1 MVCMGYGLYGMSLLF
16 SHGGIAERGNH
27 ELLLAL
33 GGTYSRMVALQG
45 RKNEGKEEINI
56 RLDYG
61 FCGLGSTIASADQI
75 VVISDGRMHSRAHT
89 KSLWHKRESTR
100 VLFPREERRLPGRLP
115 DPGDRRRKEKVGKVN
130 SKEHMK
136 IIRQYAGS
144 HAKLITLGRFIA
156 AISAVLS
163 LLPFYLLW
171 RIIKVAVEGTELDKI
186 KGLAGIAVGLTV
198 LALLVYIAALL
209 CTHIAAFRVQA
220 SMRSSLMR
228 RIITLPLG
236 VFDDEGTG
244 RIRRIVNDS
253 TAATE
258 TYIAHNLPDKT
269 VAAVTPVGLIVL
281 IFAFN
286 WKIGLICIIPALIG
300 FACMMSMMG
309 KGMQEKMKEYQT
321 ALETMSSEATEYV
334 RGIPVVKTFGQTV
347 HSFTR
352 FKKTIDDYGKWTT
365 DYTLHLRFPMMGFM
379 TCINAIFA
387 FIVIAAYVLIGADVV
402 PTAAD
407 ILNVMYYIIVTPL
420 ITVALTKVA
429 YSGEAEMT
437 LIDAVERVKSV
448 MEIAPL
454 SEEGA
459 EKPNG
464 TEIELRDVTYRYK
477 DAANDAVK
485 NASLQIKEGEHVA
498 FVGPSGSG
506 KTTIC
511 ELVARFFDVSEG
523 EILIGGVN
531 IKKVSSEKLMQ
542 MISFVFQDSK
552 LLRTS
557 ILENVRLSKPQA
569 SEEEVMHALEK
580 AQCMDIIEKLP
591 NGIHAVIGEKGIYL
605 SGGEQQRI
613 SIARAILKNAP
624 ILILDEATA
633 FADPDNE
640 TKVQGAFEELSKGKT
655 LIMIA
660 HRLSTVTNADCIYV
674 MDKGSIVQQGSHEEL
689 MAMDGLYKRMYEE
702 YCRSIEWKVGA

>member
-1 MVCMGYGLYGMSLLF
+1 M
-16 SHGGIAERGNH
+16 
-27 ELLLAL
+27 
-33 GGTYSRMVALQG
+33 
-45 RKNEGKEEINI
+45 
-56 RLDYG
+56 
-61 FCGLGSTIASADQI
+61 
-75 VVISDGRMHSRAHT
+75 
-89 KSLWHKRESTR
+89 
-100 VLFPREERRLPGRLP
+100 
-115 DPGDRRRKEKVGKVN
+115 GKVK
-130 SKEHMK
+130 STEHMK

-171 RIIKVAVEGTELDKI
+171 RIIGVAVEGTELSRI

-198 LALLVYIAALL
+198 LSLLVYIAALL
-209 CTHIAAFRVQA
+209 CTHIAAFRIQA
-220 SMRSSLMR
+220 NMRSSLMR

-269 VAAVTPVGLIVL
+269 VAAVTPFGLIIL

-286 WKIGLICIIPALIG
+286 WKIGLICMIPAVLG
-300 FACMMSMMG
+300 FMCMMSMMG

-387 FIVIAAYVLIGADVV
+387 FIVIAAYGLVGTDVA
-402 PTAAD
+402 PAAAD
-407 ILNVMYYIIVTPL
+407 ILNIMYYIIVTPL

-448 MEIAPL
+448 MDIEPL
-454 SEEGA
+454 SSDSSQI
-459 EKPNG
+459 PDG
-464 TEIELRDVTYRYK
+464 TDLELKNISYRYK
-477 DAANDAVK
+477 DAARDAVK
-485 NASLQIKEGEHVA
+485 NVTITIKEGAHVA

-511 ELVARFFDVSEG
+511 ELMARFFDVNEG
-523 EILIGGVN
+523 EILIGGAN
-531 IKKVSSEKLMQ
+531 IKNISQDRLMQ
-542 MISFVFQDSK
+542 MISFVFQDSR
-552 LLRTS
+552 LLKTS
-557 ILENVRLSKPQA
+557 ILENVRLSKPDA
-569 SEEEVMHALEK
+569 GEEEVMAALEK

-591 NGIHAVIGEKGIYL
+591 YGAHTVIGEKGTYL

-613 SIARAILKNAP
+613 TIARAILKDAP

-640 TKVQGAFEELSKGKT
+640 TKVQEAFEHLSEGKT

-660 HRLSTVTNADCIYV
+660 HRLSTVTNMDMIYV
-674 MDKGSIVQQGSHEEL
+674 MDKGNIAEKGTHEQL
-689 MAMDGLYKRMYEE
+689 MLSGGLYSRMFNE
-702 YCRSIEWKVGA
+702 YSRSIEWKVGVR